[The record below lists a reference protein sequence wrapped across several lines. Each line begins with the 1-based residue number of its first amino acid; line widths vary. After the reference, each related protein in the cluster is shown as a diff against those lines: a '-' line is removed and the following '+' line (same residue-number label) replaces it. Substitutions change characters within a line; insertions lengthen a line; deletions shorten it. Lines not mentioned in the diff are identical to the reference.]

1 MTKRHLVLLAGVVA
15 LSSCKLYQQPSSS
28 MEPTLLAGDYF
39 VATSSTRAPRRS
51 EIVVYRENGNA
62 FTKRVVGLPGDTL
75 AMSNAV
81 LFVNGDSQPEAYAR
95 HFGEES
101 VTNAAFSWQARF
113 LPHVADRSRY
123 HPTLTFWGPIV
134 VPPDKYF
141 VLGDNRGQSADS
153 RYNGFVD
160 RRSIFARPQ
169 FIYFSKSRATGDIRW
184 NRVGRSIRDSL

>member
-1 MTKRHLVLLAGVVA
+1 MRMNVVLLAVILA
-15 LSSCKLYQQPSSS
+15 LTSCKLYQQPSSS

-39 VATSSTRAPRRS
+39 LATSSTGAPRRR
-51 EIVVYRENGNA
+51 EIVVYRQNGEVFA
-62 FTKRVVGLPGDTL
+62 KRVVGLPGDTL
-75 AMSNAV
+75 GMSNAILV
-81 LFVNGDSQPEAYAR
+81 VNGDSQPEAYAR
-95 HFGEES
+95 HYGEEP

-123 HPTLTFWGPIV
+123 HPTLTSWGPIV

-141 VLGDNRGQSADS
+141 VLGDNRGQSTDS

-160 RRSIFARPQ
+160 RTSIFARPQ

-184 NRVGRSIRDSL
+184 NRIGRSIRDSL